1 MSLVALANLATGGK
15 PGPPHAERWGLAIPS
30 VDQSLALMLLPA
42 VLSLIAGSCDII
54 TFIGLGGLFTAH
66 ITGNLVVLIARVV
79 VGEHAPISYILSVPV
94 FVAAL
99 AMTTLLASLL
109 GRTGITSLLPLLAL
123 QLLLLSGSFLVC
135 VVNDARIDPTDG
147 KALTAGMLAVS
158 AMAVQN
164 ALVQVSIKGMPSTA
178 VMTTNVSRFVVDC
191 IALLSERNP
200 DLAAKAGER
209 AKHTAPAIIGFA
221 TGCGLGAG
229 CEIVIGLW
237 AMVLP
242 TGLALLA
249 LVIGLASKLE
259 ERP

>member
-1 MSLVALANLATGGK
+1 MRVVALANLATGGK
-15 PGPPHAERWGLAIPS
+15 PRPAHAERWGLAIPS
-30 VDQSLALMLLPA
+30 VDQSLALMLLPT

-123 QLLLLSGSFLVC
+123 QLLLLSGCFLVC
-135 VVNDARIDPTDG
+135 AVNDARLDPTDG
-147 KALTAGMLAVS
+147 IALTAGMLAVS

-164 ALVQVSIKGMPSTA
+164 AIVQVSIKGMPSTA

-191 IALLSERNP
+191 IAILSERNP

-221 TGCGLGAG
+221 AGCGLGAG
-229 CEIVIGLW
+229 CEVIIGLW
-237 AMVLP
+237 ALALP

-259 ERP
+259 ERG